1 MRTPNNLLSL
11 WLRSSLLAGASLS
24 VFWRPLRTFGKK
36 LSAEL
41 IFKHRFAKMVRNYQ
55 RKTERAE
62 VPQELYN
69 TAMQE
74 VDSGKTIRQ
83 AAKDHGLCHV
93 SLHRRLKKREQGE
106 APCMG
111 YSKHAQ
117 VFSQHQEQE
126 LARYVTWSAELR
138 YGLTPVEVRQ
148 LAYQC
153 GEKFAIRMP
162 PSWSENRQAGEDWF
176 SGFRERYQFSLRKAE
191 NTSLGRAIGFN
202 KPAVDLFFDNLENVL
217 SRQNF
222 GPHQIYNVDETGMST
237 VPKSS
242 RVVAKTG
249 TRSVGRVVSAER
261 GTLVTLVCAIN
272 AIGNSVPPM
281 FIFPRKT
288 YRDHFIRGGPPG
300 SIGRANGS
308 AIDLCREHN
317 ITLLSLPP
325 HCSHKLQPLDRV
337 VYGPLKTYVTSRCH
351 AWTRENPGK
360 SLSIYDI
367 PGIAGSEL
375 PRATTQHNLIESF
388 RCTGIW
394 PMNRHV
400 FTDRD
405 FAASLV
411 TERPLIP
418 SGSSSD
424 PSGPPAAPGPSSPPP
439 SAPGPS
445 GPHAAP
451 GPSGPPPSAPGPS
464 GPPPAAP
471 GPSSPPAAKG
481 PSGPPA
487 APVPNG
493 LSTVP
498 GPSGLPSAPGPS
510 GLPAG
515 PSASTPATPS
525 RCPTSQGAFS
535 PELVMPFPQAVRAAN
550 NGNGNYRRRR
560 KSAILTDSP
569 VKRQLELNKAKK
581 PRTSRTARSTNTGQ
595 PKSHKRVGKAQ
606 PRKRQA
612 SPVSSSDSD
621 DEEENICLVC
631 TEHFHDSRSGEKW
644 VQCSGCN
651 FWAHEDCTDIGSRT
665 LLYICQNCLSD

>member
-1 MRTPNNLLSL
+1 
-11 WLRSSLLAGASLS
+11 
-24 VFWRPLRTFGKK
+24 
-36 LSAEL
+36 
-41 IFKHRFAKMVRNYQ
+41 MVRNYQ

-62 VPQELYN
+62 VPQELYT

-117 VFSQHQEQE
+117 VFGQHQEQE

-138 YGLTPVEVRQ
+138 YDLTPVEVRQ

-222 GPHQIYNVDETGMST
+222 GPHQIYNVDETGMSK

-242 RVVAKTG
+242 KVVAKTG

-308 AIDLCREHN
+308 GWIKEEDWHSYVEHFIKFTRPSQDSPILLISDNHVSHLSIPAIDLCREHN

-325 HCSHKLQPLDRV
+325 HCSYKLQPLDRV

-351 AWTRENPGK
+351 AWTRENPEK

-424 PSGPPAAPGPSSPPP
+424 PSGPPAAPGPS
-439 SAPGPS
+439 A
-445 GPHAAP
+445 
-451 GPSGPPPSAPGPS
+451 
-464 GPPPAAP
+464 PPAAP
-471 GPSSPPAAKG
+471 GPSAHHLLPQDQVAHMLPQDRVAHHFLPQVRVAHHLLPQDRVAHLLPKVRVAHLL
-481 PSGPPA
+481 PQFQ
-487 APVPNG
+487 VVCQ
-493 LSTVP
+493 LSQVQV
-498 GPSGLPSAPGPS
+498 A
-510 GLPAG
+510 
-515 PSASTPATPS
+515 
-525 RCPTSQGAFS
+525 
-535 PELVMPFPQAVRAAN
+535 
-550 NGNGNYRRRR
+550 
-560 KSAILTDSP
+560 
-569 VKRQLELNKAKK
+569 
-581 PRTSRTARSTNTGQ
+581 
-595 PKSHKRVGKAQ
+595 
-606 PRKRQA
+606 
-612 SPVSSSDSD
+612 
-621 DEEENICLVC
+621 CLVPQDQVVC
-631 TEHFHDSRSGEKW
+631 LL
-644 VQCSGCN
+644 
-651 FWAHEDCTDIGSRT
+651 AHQHQLLPPRQDVRPARALSPQSWLCPFLKQLGQLIMAMVTTDAGGKVPS
-665 LLYICQNCLSD
+665 